1 VRIFEIDDNDPL
13 RVKLTAIVSQLR
25 SEIKKSG
32 FKKPYSLKA
41 MISRLRDQG
50 IAFSEQQFRDMAEQ
64 EPLSN
69 LISNIDGDAI
79 TFKGTSTDDNNDA
92 IAPGPESKTLEK
104 MADRAA
110 DKRD

>member
-1 VRIFEIDDNDPL
+1 MIGR
-13 RVKLTAIVSQLR
+13 
-25 SEIKKSG
+25 
-32 FKKPYSLKA
+32 LK
-41 MISRLRDQG
+41 DQG
-50 IAFSEQQFRDMAEQ
+50 ISFSEQQFRDMVGQ

-69 LISNIDGDAI
+69 LIANVDGDTI

-104 MADRAA
+104 MAGRAA

>member
-1 VRIFEIDDNDPL
+1 MRIFEIDDNDPL

-25 SEIKKSG
+25 SEIKKSW
-32 FKKPYSLKA
+32 FKKPYSLKG

-69 LISNIDGDAI
+69 LVANVDGDTI
-79 TFKGTSTDDNNDA
+79 TFRGTSTDDDNDA

-104 MADRAA
+104 MASRAA

>member
-1 VRIFEIDDNDPL
+1 MRIFEIDDNDPL

-69 LISNIDGDAI
+69 LISNVDGDTV
-79 TFKGTSTDDNNDA
+79 TFRGTSTDDDNDA

-104 MADRAA
+104 MAGRAA